1 MKAKQLLILICLMLV
16 LSSCKNKEIEDTS
29 QIIVMNEAKTLE
41 EHYTIYTDGENIFLQ
56 DVKNDST
63 KVLRKCLETIK
74 EVLLLPEI
82 DENTDLPNPE
92 DLIEQNEVTPFTYEM
107 SLESSAKYV
116 LALQKDGWS
125 IVAQYANYLY
135 RDMYLNKDQKYM
147 RVIVLENK
155 LKVFENIGGELP
167 SPQLYINENK

>member
-16 LSSCKNKEIEDTS
+16 LSSCKNKETEDTS

-82 DENTDLPNPE
+82 GENTDLPNPE

-107 SLESSAKYV
+107 SLESSAKYI

-135 RDMYLNKDQKYM
+135 RDMYLNKNQKYM
-147 RVIVLENK
+147 RVIILENK
-155 LKVFENIGGELP
+155 LKVFEDIGGELP